1 MSFHNFVYSR
11 SDTKKYQEGWNTDE
25 GRDSTLEYRL
35 SIFSAEPQDS
45 GVYTCMTPARH
56 YHAVIVEVKAVHC
69 NEITPRRGLAL
80 STTATQL
87 GTKVQFSCNNGNA
100 LIGTPEIA
108 CLASGNWSGPL
119 PICESIKFFSQL

>member
-1 MSFHNFVYSR
+1 M
-11 SDTKKYQEGWNTDE
+11 
-25 GRDSTLEYRL
+25 EYRL
-35 SIFSAEPQDS
+35 SILSAVAQDS
-45 GVYTCMTPARH
+45 GLYTCMTPARH
-56 YHAVIVEVKAVHC
+56 AHTVIVEVKAVHC

-100 LIGTPEIA
+100 LIGSPEIT

-119 PICESIKFFSQL
+119 PICESKLNEKILNDLNY